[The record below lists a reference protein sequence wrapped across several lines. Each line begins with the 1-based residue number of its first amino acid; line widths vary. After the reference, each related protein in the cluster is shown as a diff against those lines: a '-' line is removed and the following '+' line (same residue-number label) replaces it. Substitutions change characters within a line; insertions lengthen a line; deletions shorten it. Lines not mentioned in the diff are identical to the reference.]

1 MSDPISPDHGAEPT
15 RDALPHDALLEAT
28 PARRRI
34 VLSDGTVVPVS
45 LDEAK
50 VREVV
55 YTFYRNVR
63 ADPFLGPVFEQAIA
77 PDQWPRHLG
86 TMVAFWSSMVLGSR
100 TYDGRPM
107 PKHIGLPGLSD
118 EHFAAWLKLFRD
130 TVQEICEP
138 EVAALFVD
146 RAERIAH
153 SFRLGLAYF
162 RGQDTA
168 KVERMDSS
176 RL

>member
-1 MSDPISPDHGAEPT
+1 MPQQSATDDEPEPI
-15 RDALPHDALLEAT
+15 
-28 PARRRI
+28 PARRRV

-55 YTFYRNVR
+55 YTFYRAVR
-63 ADPFLGPVFEQAIA
+63 ADPVIGPIFEDAIA
-77 PDQWPRHLG
+77 PDDWPRHLG
-86 TMVAFWSSMVLGSR
+86 VMVGFWSSMLLGTR

-107 PKHIGLPGLSD
+107 PKHIQLPGLD
-118 EHFAAWLKLFRD
+118 DVHFAIWLKLFRD
-130 TVQEICEP
+130 TVAEVCEP

-146 RAERIAH
+146 RAERVAH

-162 RGQDTA
+162 RGRDTTT
-168 KVERMDSS
+168 VERMEAAK
-176 RL
+176 L